1 MEELRVLSPTGM
13 LGSGFRTESLQRA
26 LEWDPHFIGCD
37 AGSTD
42 AGPYYLGSGEIQFSE
57 KALRRDLEHLLAAAR
72 ARRIPL
78 LVGSAGTGGADP
90 HLEQVVDIVTQ
101 AARAQDLHFRLGV
114 IRCEP
119 PRDYLKQKYRDGK
132 IRPLPNAPKL
142 DEALFDRSAHIVA
155 MAGVEPFQAAL
166 DMGADVVVSGRSS
179 DTSIFSAIPVREGFP
194 PGVVWH
200 AAKILECGAASVTHR
215 KYPDPMFAWIRQDH
229 FVVEP
234 PNPEYRCTPVSVAS
248 HNLYENGSPDELY
261 EPSGVLLTDHARYEA
276 VSDRAVRVSGSRF
289 ERAERPTVKLEGA
302 ELAGYQSVILGAV
315 RDPIIIR
322 QLDSWLEGMQVA
334 LRQRFQ
340 NTFGADVTSKH
351 RLQIRRYGIDGAMG
365 RIEPD
370 RHPGH
375 EVGVVMEVTA
385 DSMELAAALAK
396 SAAHFA
402 IHYPVP
408 EWHGLITSLAFPYSP
423 PELTRGPVYR
433 FNLNHLLEP
442 ATALEPFRI
451 ETVTV

>member
-1 MEELRVLSPTGM
+1 VEELRVLSATGM
-13 LGSGFRTESLQRA
+13 LGSGFRTESLERA
-26 LEWDPHFIGCD
+26 LDWEPHFIGCD

-42 AGPYYLGSGEIQFSE
+42 AGPYYLGSGHVQFSE
-57 KALRRDLEHLLAAAR
+57 KALRRDLEQLVVAAR
-72 ARRIPL
+72 SRRIPL
-78 LVGSAGTGGADP
+78 LIGSAGTGGADP
-90 HLEQVVDIVTQ
+90 QVDYVVEIVRQ
-101 AARAQDLHFRLGV
+101 VARAHDLHFRLGV
-114 IRCEP
+114 VKCEP
-119 PRDYLKQKYRDGK
+119 PRDYLKQKYRLGK
-132 IRPLPNAPKL
+132 IRPLANAPAI
-142 DEALFDRSAHIVA
+142 DEALFDRSAHIVG
-155 MAGVEPFQAAL
+155 MAGVEPFQAVL
-166 DMGADVVVSGRSS
+166 DAGANVVVSGRSS

-194 PGVVWH
+194 PEIVWH

-215 KYPDPMFAWIRQDH
+215 KYPDPMFAWLRDDH

-248 HNLYENGSPDELY
+248 HNLYENASPHELY
-261 EPSGVLLTDHARYEA
+261 EPSGLLLTDQARYEA
-276 VSDRAVRVSGSRF
+276 VNDRAVRVSGSRF
-289 ERAERPTVKLEGA
+289 EPAKTLTIKLEGA

-322 QLDSWLEGMQVA
+322 QLDSWLEGMQSA
-334 LRQRFQ
+334 LRQRFE
-340 NTFGADVTSKH
+340 NTYGPDVASKYK
-351 RLQIRRYGIDGAMG
+351 LLIRRYGIDAAMG

-375 EVGVVMEVTA
+375 EVGIVMEITA
-385 DSMELAAALAK
+385 DTMELASALAG

-423 PELTRGPVYR
+423 PELKRGAVYR

-442 ATALEPFRI
+442 ATALEPFRV
-451 ETVTV
+451 ETITI